1 MIARHLPLADGIV
14 LLDAEGRIAKRGSYD
29 TLSGEP
35 SLNSAIN
42 PNTHSED
49 AEDAVDARSPTE
61 QSPSDND
68 EVLKDLTR
76 QTGDVTVYKYW
87 FKHIGWTPTAIF
99 LGFQITQ
106 TFAATFPQVWLK
118 FWTDDGGT
126 VSAKYFIVYILLALI
141 TLFATAASIWAML
154 ILIAPLTAA
163 KLHCVLLET
172 VMRAPQSFFDRTD
185 RGKTLNRFSQDMT
198 LIETALTVAALV
210 TTTNALMVIAQAA
223 LVSTG
228 STYMAITIPFL
239 LLGLYFLQHVYLRT
253 SRQLRY
259 LDLEAK
265 SPVFKHFTETLDGLS
280 TIRAFGWERASK
292 NCNIEHLD
300 ASQKPYYLLY
310 CIQRWL
316 NLVLD
321 LIVSALAV
329 VVIALAVSLRSSTSP
344 GLLGIA
350 LNNIITFNMCLSQL
364 VTSWTQLETSLGA
377 IARVKSFEEQTAIE
391 ARPGEDTQ
399 PPMDWPSRGNVEIR
413 HASASYEQGRPVLHD
428 VTMAVEPGQK
438 VGICGRTGSGK
449 STLLSILLRLVDMD
463 SGSIVIDGLDLA
475 HLNRESIRE
484 RLIAVPQDAF
494 IMNGSVRLN
503 ADPTSI
509 FADTEIIS
517 ALEKVQLWT
526 LLSAR
531 GGLDCDLLQHPLSH
545 GQQQLFCL
553 SRAILRG
560 HSSRVL
566 VLDEATSNVDLETD
580 RVIQKVIREEFAKHT
595 ILTVAHRL
603 ETIMD
608 ADRVA
613 VLDGGRLI
621 EYGEPRMLLAQEGSA
636 FAALNASSRFSADG
650 ES

>member
-14 LLDAEGRIAKRGSYD
+14 LMDSEGHITKQGSYEE
-29 TLSGEP
+29 LSREP
-35 SLNSAIN
+35 SLSSAIH
-42 PNTHSED
+42 PNAHDED
-49 AEDAVDARSPTE
+49 AEDAVDAGSPTK
-61 QSPSDND
+61 QPPSDD
-68 EVLKDLTR
+68 DDKLKDLTR
-76 QTGDVTVYKYW
+76 QTGDITVYKYW
-87 FKHIGWTPTAIF
+87 FKHIGWTPAAIF
-99 LGFQITQ
+99 LGFKITL

-154 ILIAPLTAA
+154 ILIAPSTAA
-163 KLHCVLLET
+163 KLHYVLLRT

-198 LIETALTVAALV
+198 LIETALSVATLV
-210 TTTNALMVIAQAA
+210 TTSNALMVIAQAA
-223 LVSTG
+223 LISTG

-239 LLGLYFLQHVYLRT
+239 LLGLYFLQHIYLRT

-292 NCNIEHLD
+292 DSNTEQLD

-377 IARVKSFEEQTAIE
+377 IARVKTFEEQTAIE
-391 ARPGEDTQ
+391 ARPGEDTE
-399 PPMDWPSRGNVEIR
+399 PPIDWPSRGKVEIR
-413 HASASYEQGRPVLHD
+413 HVSASYDQERPVLHD
-428 VTMAVEPGQK
+428 FTMAVEPGQK
-438 VGICGRTGSGK
+438 IGICGRTGSGK
-449 STLLSILLRLVDMD
+449 STLLSVLLRLVDMD
-463 SGSIVIDGLDLA
+463 SGSIIIDGVDLA

-509 FADTEIIS
+509 FTDTEIIS

-580 RVIQKVIREEFAKHT
+580 RVIQRVIREEFAKHT

-621 EYGEPRMLLAQEGSA
+621 EYGEPKSLLAQEGST
-636 FAALNASSRFSADG
+636 FAALNANSRFSADG